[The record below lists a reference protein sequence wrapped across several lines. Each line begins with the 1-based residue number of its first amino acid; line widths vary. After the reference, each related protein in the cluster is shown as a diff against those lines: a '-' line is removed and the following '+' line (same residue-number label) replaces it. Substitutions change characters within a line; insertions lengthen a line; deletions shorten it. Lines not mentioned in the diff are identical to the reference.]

1 MGEGEKKK
9 KKKRKKKGKRKK
21 KKASDRKLAVT
32 SISAKKL
39 LIDKID
45 KCKTNAQVTTL
56 MV

>member
-9 KKKRKKKGKRKK
+9 KKKGKRKK